1 MKYLKAFLIF
11 VIICTFI
18 PFAFGDAVIK
28 EFRIDP
34 GVNKVHLVWKM
45 SVETN
50 VKGYKIK
57 RGFAQNQLVD
67 LDYMEATAGQIA
79 FGDVKEY
86 TYIDKSIF
94 KNEGR
99 NYYYQI
105 VALDPQKKVI
115 ISSSVLQVS
124 PQISSVRH
132 TWGSIKAM
140 FR

>member
-1 MKYLKAFLIF
+1 MKLIKTF
-11 VIICTFI
+11 FITTIITIFI
-18 PFAFGDAVIK
+18 PYAFGDAVIK

-34 GVNKVHLVWKM
+34 GVNKVHLIWKM
-45 SVETN
+45 SVESN

-57 RGFAQNQLVD
+57 RGFAPNQLVD
-67 LDYMEATAGQIA
+67 IDFKEATSAQIA

-86 TYIDKSIF
+86 TYIDNSIF

-99 NYYYQI
+99 TYYYRVI
-105 VALDPQKKVI
+105 VLDPQKKEI
-115 ISSSVLQVS
+115 TSSDILQVS